1 MAAFS
6 WFAGQRPF
14 SSLARQ
20 ASVKVAL
27 QSMSAFVRV
36 MIKAAHSWITQSWT
50 TQSWTTHSWKT
61 HSWKTHF
68 SVATKVVIRFCR
80 SIMGRLDKLPT
91 YMAIARGLVQGN
103 SCNR

>member
-6 WFAGQRPF
+6 WFAGQRPL

-36 MIKAAHSWITQSWT
+36 MIKAGCTERGPFRFLSLGRTSNG
-50 TQSWTTHSWKT
+50 
-61 HSWKTHF
+61 
-68 SVATKVVIRFCR
+68 IRFETLQE
-80 SIMGRLDKLPT
+80 S
-91 YMAIARGLVQGN
+91 VSSFESEN
-103 SCNR
+103 

>member
-6 WFAGQRPF
+6 WFAGQRPL

-36 MIKAAHSWITQSWT
+36 MIKA
-50 TQSWTTHSWKT
+50 
-61 HSWKTHF
+61 
-68 SVATKVVIRFCR
+68 
-80 SIMGRLDKLPT
+80 
-91 YMAIARGLVQGN
+91 IADQGIA
-103 SCNR
+103 STEAADSTP